1 MRIGKRLFPY
11 PILNNDRLY
20 SQFKESVFSLEYEE
34 LVTDELYSLENIR
47 CNITSEYLID
57 LIKNGLAEIVVV
69 VECASTMFRH
79 HYILPLEK
87 TTINIPISDLNGK
100 LTVSAYIVATKDIE
114 KYSCKDFLDDYEG
127 YRFSIEKNDI
137 LAVDDGFTN
146 KIDFDENEDTKK
158 SSVFVVI
165 KDKTIKDETMHID
178 FDTSKVIIYLPEEQW
193 NRYEKTKR
201 IGKFQNLYFSILAI
215 PALVYAIQELEKKDA
230 TLDQLRMD
238 YSWFNAFLLSYKNIN
253 NHELTDEEFLT
264 MNAYL
269 EVQKLM
275 NTPVTKALD
284 DIFDLTM
291 IGGGEEDGD

>member
-69 VECASTMFRH
+69 IECASTMFRH

-178 FDTSKVIIYLPEEQW
+178 FDTSKVIFYLPEEQW

>member
-69 VECASTMFRH
+69 IECASTMFRH